1 MFGNRGQRCR
11 DLLGLSI
18 IPTLVTTLMG
28 GRTAWDIALK
38 FFTRLLPLWFAGSR
52 CREIFDCLSVAED
65 LELRLRLGTNLE
77 SNARPSLPRKN
88 PRQRAKIARALE
100 LAKEEAAKAKL
111 QGRATD
117 NLGLGGA
124 ARAKEGR
131 LKSIQ
136 EQQGSAST
144 NKSHNVSRLTLTIK
158 KEQNAN
164 KRQGKRIVPWWL
176 SGIYVATCFS
186 FCVFSLVR
194 VAMLRSACASS
205 TLWEK
210 HCFAQAFPIF
220 DTAIP
225 SDACTCHSLMAVGSS
240 FNNTRSYNTK
250 NLNSCS
256 LPRVVEE
263 LRRGLFG
270 CRAGPGVAS
279 MYTEVIMMKDC
290 ALNNTHVREILEHAT
305 KLVTLQ
311 LINATSIDSPL
322 QLENVSVHDT
332 LM

>member
-1 MFGNRGQRCR
+1 MFGDRGQRCR
-11 DLLGLSI
+11 DLQGLSI
-18 IPTLVTTLMG
+18 IATLVTTLMG

-100 LAKEEAAKAKL
+100 LAGEEAAKAKL
-111 QGRATD
+111 QGGATD
-117 NLGLGGA
+117 DLDLGDA

-131 LKSIQ
+131 LESIR
-136 EQQGSAST
+136 EQLGSASLLST

-158 KEQNAN
+158 KEQAAN

-176 SGIYVATCFS
+176 SGIYVATSFS

-194 VAMLRSACASS
+194 VVMLRSACASS
-205 TLWEK
+205 ALWEK

-240 FNNTRSYNTK
+240 VNNTRSN
-250 NLNSCS
+250 NPNNCS
-256 LPRVVEE
+256 LPHVVEE

-311 LINATSIDSPL
+311 LINATRIDSPL